1 MRFGRAMTTDR
12 GRWAGIGASAL
23 VLLGLC
29 VSWAVYEQRL
39 YAGTPVTQA
48 EYLGEHIEHT
58 MVKTHRAWRFQFRVA
73 GRKNPVVCKRRVE
86 TRRKGPYNRVVPILA
101 PFPSCH
107 AILLAHEY
115 DAAAYAAR
123 PWYAAL
129 AILVTG
135 LILGFAWQRLS
146 RNTGPAGSGDT
157 PADPASF
164 AHS

>member
-1 MRFGRAMTTDR
+1 MRFGRVMTTDH
-12 GRWAGIGASAL
+12 GHWAGVGATAL

-29 VSWAVYEQRL
+29 VSWAVYEKHL
-39 YAGTPVTQA
+39 YAATPVTQA

-73 GRKNPVVCKRRVE
+73 GSKNPVVCERRVE

-107 AILLAHEY
+107 AVLLAHEY

-123 PWYAAL
+123 PWYVAL
-129 AILVTG
+129 AILVTS
-135 LILGFAWQRLS
+135 LVLGFAWQRLS
-146 RNTGPAGSGDT
+146 RSAGPARSGDA
-157 PADPASF
+157 PAEAGGL